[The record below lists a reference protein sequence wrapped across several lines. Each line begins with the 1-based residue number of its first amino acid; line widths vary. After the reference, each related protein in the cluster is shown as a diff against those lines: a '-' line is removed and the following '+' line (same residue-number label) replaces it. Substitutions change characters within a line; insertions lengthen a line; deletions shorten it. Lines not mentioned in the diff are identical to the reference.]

1 VTPQPLRIRLLND
14 YELVVMGLRTIL
26 EPFASRV
33 EVVEADVRD
42 TADRRVDLT
51 LYDTFGRPPTG
62 RDDVGEVV
70 ADPRSGAVAVYTWN
84 MHETLVARALDS
96 GCRGYLDK
104 SLSAA
109 ELVGC
114 LERICAGEIVTSPTR
129 DRPAEETAV
138 SKGAWPGQ
146 REGLSAR
153 EAEVIALITQGLTNP
168 EIAGLS
174 YITLNSL
181 KSYIRSA
188 YRKMGVERRSQAV
201 RWGIEHGML
210 PADAPRDS

>member
-1 VTPQPLRIRLLND
+1 MIPRPLRVRLLND

-33 EVVEADVRD
+33 QVVEVDVRD
-42 TADRRVDLT
+42 TADREVDLT
-51 LYDTFGRPPTG
+51 LYDTFGRPRAAG
-62 RDDVGEVV
+62 DAVDEVV
-70 ADPRSGAVAVYTWN
+70 ADPRSGAVVVYTWN
-84 MHETLVARALDS
+84 THEDLIARALDH
-96 GCRGYLDK
+96 GCRGYIDK
-104 SLSAA
+104 SSSAA
-109 ELVGC
+109 ELVGA
-114 LERICAGEIVTSPTR
+114 LERIHAGEIVTSPAR
-129 DRPAEETAV
+129 EHPAEETAV
-138 SKGAWPGQ
+138 SAGAWPGQ

-168 EIAGLS
+168 EIAQLS

-210 PADAPRDS
+210 PDEGA

>member
-1 VTPQPLRIRLLND
+1 MTPHPLRLRLLND

-33 EVVEADVRD
+33 AVVEADVRD
-42 TADRRVDLT
+42 TADHPVDLT
-51 LYDTFGRPPTG
+51 LYDTFGRPRAG
-62 RDDVGEVV
+62 GEDVDRVV
-70 ADPRSGAVAVYTWN
+70 ADPLSGAVVVYTWN
-84 MHETLVARALDS
+84 MHEDLISQALDS

-114 LERICAGEIVTSPTR
+114 LERIHTGEIVTSPAR

-138 SKGAWPGQ
+138 SSGAWPGQ

-168 EIAGLS
+168 EIAQLS

-210 PADAPRDS
+210 PGEGG

>member
-1 VTPQPLRIRLLND
+1 MTSPPLRLRLLND
-14 YELVVMGLRTIL
+14 YELVVMGLRTLL
-26 EPFASRV
+26 EPFRARV
-33 EVVEADVRD
+33 EVVEADVRE
-42 TADRRVDLT
+42 TADQQVDLT
-51 LYDTFGRPPTG
+51 LFDTFGRPGAG
-62 RDDVGEVV
+62 REQVGDVV
-70 ADPRSGAVAVYTWN
+70 ADPRSGRVAVYTWN
-84 MHETLVARALDS
+84 MHETLIAQALRS

-109 ELVGC
+109 ELVRD
-114 LERICAGEIVTSPTR
+114 LERIRAGEIVASPAR
-129 DRPAEETAV
+129 DAPAEETAV

-146 REGLSAR
+146 RAGLSAR

-168 EIAGLS
+168 QIAEQS
-174 YITLNSL
+174 FITLNSL

-210 PADAPRDS
+210 PGAGD

>member
-1 VTPQPLRIRLLND
+1 MTPQPLRLRLLND

-33 EVVEADVRD
+33 EVVETDVRD
-42 TADRRVDLT
+42 TADHRADVT
-51 LYDTFGRPPTG
+51 LYDTFGRPTAG
-62 RDDVGEVV
+62 AEGVGEVV
-70 ADPRSGAVAVYTWN
+70 ADPLSGAVAVYTWN
-84 MHETLVARALDS
+84 THEDLIARALDR

-104 SLSAA
+104 SMSAA
-109 ELVGC
+109 ELVGA
-114 LERICAGEIVTSPTR
+114 LERIHAGEIVTSPAR
-129 DRPAEETAV
+129 ERPVEETAV
-138 SKGAWPGQ
+138 STGAWPGQ

-188 YRKMGVERRSQAV
+188 YRKIGVERRSQAV
-201 RWGIEHGML
+201 RWGLEHGML
-210 PADAPRDS
+210 PDEGA